1 MVICLERAADLH
13 TAQLMPLSLTVT
25 CFSKTDIGSTFLVP
39 AHPGS
44 PGQRAVRRLYVC
56 VCVYVMFS
64 NHEGYTQL
72 NHVPSTETILSVIA
86 YENVDANSPSS
97 SRRDPA
103 SDGGGGSDHP
113 KPPHHDS
120 AGDSAKPV
128 STRVVRELDG
138 PRGSSHS
145 NVGVVVPM
153 KWMGGRAEDD
163 DLDAGGYLT
172 LVPSTE
178 DLSKVDQPTDI
189 TRAAENTKSAGGDDG
204 LDGNGYLVLHHVS
217 TPKSDRKPDTVGG
230 SSQKC
235 GESKGVSA
243 VPPQTA
249 QGVSAVPPQTAQPG
263 REEYA

>member
-1 MVICLERAADLH
+1 M
-13 TAQLMPLSLTVT
+13 Q
-25 CFSKTDIGSTFLVP
+25 IGFTFLVP

-153 KWMGGRAEDD
+153 KWMGGRADDD

-189 TRAAENTKSAGGDDG
+189 TRAAENTKSSGGDDG

-230 SSQKC
+230 SSQKRD
-235 GESKGVSA
+235 ESKGVSA